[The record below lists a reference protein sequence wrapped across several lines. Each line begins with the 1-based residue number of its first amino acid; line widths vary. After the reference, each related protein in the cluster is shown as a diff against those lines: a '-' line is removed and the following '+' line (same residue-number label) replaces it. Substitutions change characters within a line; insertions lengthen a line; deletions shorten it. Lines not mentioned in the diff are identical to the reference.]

1 MSAGQSRAIQANY
14 YMVSDINL
22 RKHGDIETTNADE
35 LCFEQ
40 CS

>member
-1 MSAGQSRAIQANY
+1 MSAGQSRAIQAN
-14 YMVSDINL
+14 MVSDINL